1 MKKMSFV
8 LISALTIGG
17 LTACGQ
23 GEESPAN
30 ENTDKNTGGANEV
43 EENLSDVN
51 EEENNDTSGS
61 SIDENN
67 NNENAENETD
77 PDENNQENAGEE
89 EENVNNV
96 TDENNEHNGASENSG
111 ENNSTADEEADEN
124 YEDENE
130 ETNNAANEE
139 NANEE
144 EADEEASMVDPLY
157 LYFSDDQLLETFRV
171 EADPVTM
178 DESGAEEAMDL
189 WAEGPDDENLY
200 GLFPAEAAVQY
211 VELDGDL
218 ANVSLS
224 PEVQNANLGSSGEA
238 LMTEQIAM
246 MMEQFGASQT
256 MILIDGNETEEFL
269 GHMSLTEPVEAD
281 SPDDYDTH

>member
-23 GEESPAN
+23 GEETPAN
-30 ENTDKNTGGANEV
+30 EESDKNTGGADEV
-43 EENLSDVN
+43 EENLN
-51 EEENNDTSGS
+51 EINEENNSGG
-61 SIDENN
+61 SIGENN
-67 NNENAENETD
+67 NNENAENEHDTNA
-77 PDENNQENAGEE
+77 NNQENTGEE
-89 EENVNNV
+89 EDDGNNV
-96 TDENNEHNGASENSG
+96 TDENNEDSDG
-111 ENNSTADEEADEN
+111 NNSEADEAADEN
-124 YEDENE
+124 QENE
-130 ETNNAANEE
+130 ETNNAANDE
-139 NANEE
+139 NATE

-157 LYFSDDQLLETFRV
+157 LYFSDDQLLETLRV

-189 WAEGPDDENLY
+189 WAAGPDDEELY
-200 GLFPAEAAVQY
+200 GVFPPEASIQS
-211 VELDGDL
+211 VELDGEL

-256 MILIDGNETEEFL
+256 MILIDGEETEEFL

-281 SPDDYDTH
+281 SPEDYDTH